1 MDARWITVMLATA
14 LVGLAACDG
23 QAGDAGDTGGAE
35 SGRVVDSIFPME
47 EQIRRFQATV
57 ADTPTTFRG
66 GAASRDDL
74 VDAFL
79 DAVRARD
86 TEVLAKLVVDRGEYA
101 FLYYPYSRF
110 AEPPY
115 ELPPDILWFQAQNT
129 QSRALLRLFRQ
140 MDQRALDARGYRCE
154 DEPLVLGPTAA
165 WEDCFI
171 LVDGRDGDLVELRL
185 FGTILMHDG
194 RYKFLSLSNEL

>member
-1 MDARWITVMLATA
+1 MDARWIPVMLATA
-14 LVGLAACDG
+14 LVGLAACVG
-23 QAGDAGDTGGAE
+23 QAGDAGDTAEAE

-57 ADTPTTFRG
+57 ADTPSTFRG
-66 GAASRDDL
+66 GAPSRDDL

-86 TEVLAKLVVDRGEYA
+86 TEALAKLVVDRGEYA
-101 FLYYPYSRF
+101 FLYYPYSHF
-110 AEPPY
+110 AAPPY
-115 ELPPDILWFQAQNT
+115 ELPPDILWFQTQNS
-129 QSRALLRLFRQ
+129 QSRALFRLFGQ
-140 MDQRALDARGYRCE
+140 MDERALDARGYRCE
-154 DEPLVLGPTAA
+154 EDALELGPTVG
-165 WEDCFI
+165 WDDCFI
-171 LVDGRDGDLVELRL
+171 LVSGRDGDVVDLRL